1 MKRFVCV
8 IAAVLLGSLLV
19 PLQEVKAQPVC
30 LSPGLPYA
38 STNLYLGSRYG
49 SIVSP
54 EAVASG
60 FDATVVGIHGG
71 TRNGF
76 HIERISF
83 SVYIELPFLYP
94 ALLTQPILTFQTS
107 VNGRRVNDFS
117 EPLNPTNGDL
127 NTLRWGFWEYEFFN
141 TGYATD
147 FEIRIVRSVL
157 PPADVLMRV
166 RVSNICIA
174 NRNHLPTRTPTP
186 TATFTPITHTPTAS
200 GTPTPIT
207 HTPTMTPIVI
217 SMEDIQRPPML
228 SDECRDI
235 ANPCSIFPTIA
246 FATIALP
253 SPTRRPTLAFT
264 PTPSITPSPTETAT
278 PTNTPTPNQTI
289 TVTPTDCWGY
299 CDPTAV
305 ADFGGAVATAGA
317 FRLDIVDAR
326 GTPIGFD
333 TAVRLGA
340 LAGGVFAVV
349 RSFAN
354 TENPASWL
362 IGILLL
368 SVGFIAFVWVL
379 VYFVP
384 ILLRMAGLLMQLL
397 QILLRVVR

>member
-19 PLQEVKAQPVC
+19 PPREIKAQSTC
-30 LSPGLPYA
+30 FSPGLEYR
-38 STNLYLGSRYG
+38 SSNLNILIRYG
-49 SIVSP
+49 
-54 EAVASG
+54 EVAPN
-60 FDATVVGIHGG
+60 TVNVVRSEGISLGPAAIDFYSH
-71 TRNGF
+71 NNF
-76 HIERISF
+76 HIS
-83 SVYIELPFLYP
+83 YIHFEVEFYANFLPAHTKILRVKSYKGVQ
-94 ALLTQPILTFQTS
+94 LL
-107 VNGRRVNDFS
+107 
-117 EPLNPTNGDL
+117 E
-127 NTLRWGFWEYEFFN
+127 
-141 TGYATD
+141 
-147 FEIRIVRSVL
+147 EIAEVL
-157 PPADVLMRV
+157 PPNGVSLTLDFYGKYNYRMLLKRGTNVVTLSVEPFVPDILGGRIDIKIIEVCLADGNLP
-166 RVSNICIA
+166 
-174 NRNHLPTRTPTP
+174 PTRTPTP

-299 CDPTAV
+299 CDPTVV